1 MRAVPRSANTA
12 NQRSRDAHE
21 VAVESDGRAEL
32 IQRSRFMPTASEP
45 IASTVSRR
53 AAVAELVF
61 VALLAASD
69 FFSPTRLVLLL
80 LVASASLW
88 NRHLGWSHV
97 GLRRPPRVGRTLA
110 IAIVGAVVIL
120 GAVPT
125 IIVPLSTWVSQRP
138 VDLSALGN
146 LRQSTTMW
154 MLLAQV
160 WTLAAFGEEMAFRGY
175 VMRRVMNIVGV
186 TPPGL
191 VVAVAIS
198 SVLFGLAHGY
208 QGVAGMIA
216 TGLIGVL
223 VALVYLCDRQNLWAA
238 IICHGVVDSVSLALI
253 YFGHESLLF
262 PRGRLTL

>member
-1 MRAVPRSANTA
+1 
-12 NQRSRDAHE
+12 
-21 VAVESDGRAEL
+21 
-32 IQRSRFMPTASEP
+32 
-45 IASTVSRR
+45 
-53 AAVAELVF
+53 
-61 VALLAASD
+61 
-69 FFSPTRLVLLL
+69 
-80 LVASASLW
+80 
-88 NRHLGWSHV
+88 
-97 GLRRPPRVGRTLA
+97 
-110 IAIVGAVVIL
+110 
-120 GAVPT
+120 
-125 IIVPLSTWVSQRP
+125 
-138 VDLSALGN
+138 
-146 LRQSTTMW
+146 MW

-160 WTLAAFGEEMAFRGY
+160 WTLVAFGEEMAFRGY

-262 PRGRLTL
+262 PRGRLML